1 MQYLNLAIG
10 YMAIVKPQSEAK
22 LEAFFRK
29 FTPPGAGLIYKKGEM
44 ILRAGNPPPG
54 VLYLAK
60 GLVRQ
65 YVISARGDQLVL
77 HMFRPGSF
85 FPMTWVLNNTPNT
98 YDFEAATAVEIWRAP
113 KEAVVEFI
121 EKNPEELLAFSRRL
135 LSGISGLLTRL
146 ASLVFDQAYPKIV
159 LLLLYLARAVG
170 ENKGR
175 EVILPVTFT
184 HKDIASWVGT
194 TRETASLQM
203 EVLERKSLIA
213 YRGRTLVIKSL
224 GKLEREAANQTE

>member
-1 MQYLNLAIG
+1 MQYLKLAIG
-10 YMAIVKPQSEAK
+10 YMEDVKPHSEAK
-22 LEAFFRK
+22 LETFFRK
-29 FTPPGAGLIYKKGEM
+29 FIPHGAGLTYKKGEI
-44 ILRAGNPPPG
+44 ILRAGDPPPG

-65 YVISARGDQLVL
+65 YVVSARGEQLVL

-85 FPMTWVLNNTPNT
+85 FPMTWVLNNTPNA
-98 YDFEAATAVEIWRAP
+98 YYFEAATAIKIWRAP

-121 EKNPEELLAFSRRL
+121 EKNPDILLAFSRRL
-135 LSGISGLLTRL
+135 LAGVSGLLTRVE
-146 ASLVFDQAYPKIV
+146 SLVFDQAYLKIV

-194 TRETASLQM
+194 TRETASLQI
-203 EVLERKSLIA
+203 EALERKSLIA
-213 YRGRTLVIKSL
+213 YHGRTLVIRNL
-224 GKLEREAANQTE
+224 AKLERETALYK

>member
-10 YMAIVKPQSEAK
+10 YMADVEAQSESK

-29 FTPPGAGLIYKKGEM
+29 FTPHHAGLIYKKGEI
-44 ILRAGNPPPG
+44 ILRAGDPPPG

-65 YVISARGDQLVL
+65 YVVSARGEQLVL

-85 FPMTWVLNNTPNT
+85 FPMTWVLNNTPNA
-98 YDFEAATAVEIWRAP
+98 YDFAAATAVEVWRAP
-113 KEAVVEFI
+113 KDAVVEFI
-121 EKNPEELLAFSRRL
+121 EKNPDILLAFSRRL
-135 LSGISGLLTRL
+135 LSGLNGLLTRV
-146 ASLVFDQAYPKIV
+146 ASLVFDQAYLKIV

-170 ENKGR
+170 ESKGR

-203 EVLERKSLIA
+203 EELKHRGLINYQGRK
-213 YRGRTLVIKSL
+213 LVISSL
-224 GKLEREAANQTE
+224 KRLEQEAHLSS